1 MDLLTEPELYKEKKE
16 GHDLK
21 SMARDFRM
29 HRMDQK
35 KEALRKEANAEVMK
49 AELAVRTE
57 KLDGVSNE
65 EEWEAEVNKLFD
77 ELPDGGVPLEAPGEA
92 MNADI

>member
-1 MDLLTEPELYKEKKE
+1 MVRLFLAQRVSKISFLSISDLLLSQGK
-16 GHDLK
+16 
-21 SMARDFRM
+21 R
-29 HRMDQK
+29 QK